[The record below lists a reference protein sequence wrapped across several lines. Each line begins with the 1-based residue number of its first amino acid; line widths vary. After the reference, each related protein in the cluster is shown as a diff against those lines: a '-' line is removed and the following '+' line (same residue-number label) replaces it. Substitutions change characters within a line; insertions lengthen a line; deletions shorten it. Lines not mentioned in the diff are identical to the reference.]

1 MKYIKE
7 EKFKLVKCMSLDSE
21 VKLSSGGGVIYFCFL
36 DIFSASQVY
45 FQLLKRTGYLDF
57 YPLKPCLNLL
67 YISYFDSITMNG
79 RIIDRRMQVWFLK
92 NIKNSRCSRYSK
104 TRLESCGRDLKFK
117 YELLISIN
125 DSEKFIDTVRIFIDI
140 LNEQGFKAIKYDS
153 SDKITL
159 NSLTFDNKS
168 LRKYLIRT
176 KKYLTINLK

>member
-67 YISYFDSITMNG
+67 YISNFDSTNGIIMN
-79 RIIDRRMQVWFLK
+79 RRMQVWFLK
-92 NIKNSRCSRYSK
+92 NIKNSRCSMYNK
-104 TRLESCGRDLKFK
+104 TRLESCGRDLNFK
-117 YELLISIN
+117 YELLISIS
-125 DSEKFIDTVRIFIDI
+125 DSEKFIDTIRIFIDI
-140 LNEQGFKAIKYDS
+140 LNELGFKAIKYDS
-153 SDKITL
+153 SNKITL
-159 NSLTFDNKS
+159 NSLSFSNKS